1 MHMLLDSLTKLNWLW
16 GWDNGGS
23 ISVCLPVPREAFG
36 KFQTQRRYDLV
47 KLAQTEQF

>member
-1 MHMLLDSLTKLNWLW
+1 MHMLLDSLTRLNRLW

-36 KFQTQRRYDLV
+36 EFQTPGSYDLV
-47 KLAQTEQF
+47 KLAQTEQV